1 MKNLNLQSR
10 LNWEWDG
17 WSVYF
22 IDIRLYLTL
31 DHSYWSSPQSTP
43 TVRSEIHSLL
53 FQFRAAQTVGE
64 LEFMDLDSIF
74 GISKEVRLF

>member
-53 FQFRAAQTVGE
+53 FQFRAAQTRRRVGIHG
-64 LEFMDLDSIF
+64 LGFHIWY
-74 GISKEVRLF
+74 K